1 MKKQTLFAL
10 MLLAAS
16 TMQAQVKDS
25 IIMKVGDT
33 EVTKSEF
40 EYALNKNNAATGRD
54 AKAAKEYLPMYI
66 DFKLKVEEAKAQ
78 HLDTL
83 SSYIEEYRAGRAR
96 QAEDYLI
103 DKEYLEREAHKL

>member
-1 MKKQTLFAL
+1 MKKGTLLAL
-10 MLLAAS
+10 MFIAANTVFAQS
-16 TMQAQVKDS
+16 TDPV
-25 IIMKVGDT
+25 IMKVGNT

-83 SSYIEEYRAGRAR
+83 SSYIEE
-96 QAEDYLI
+96 
-103 DKEYLEREAHKL
+103 